1 MQAMVLHEAQGI
13 ETAPLRLE
21 DWPLPEPGP
30 GEARLKVRCCA
41 VCRTDLHLIEG
52 ELAGARLPVVPGH
65 QAVGTVDAL
74 GAGCSR
80 LRTGQRVGVA
90 WLRST
95 CGHCTHCAAGRE
107 NLCEAARFTGYHE
120 HGGYASYALVPEAYA
135 YEIPEAFEDVHAAP
149 LLCAGIIGYRALKRS
164 RLPDG
169 GSLAIFGFGS
179 SAHIVLQVAKHRG
192 CRVYAVSRG
201 GRHLDHARALGAD
214 WAGSDAG
221 QLPEPVDSA
230 IVFAPAG
237 AVVPRALAAVR
248 RGGTVAVAGIYLS
261 QIPPLDY
268 QAHLFHERDL
278 RSVTAN
284 TREDG
289 RELLAEAARMAIRPD
304 TTEYPLSG
312 ANRALQDLKA
322 DRIAGTG
329 VLLMAD

>member
-1 MQAMVLHEAQGI
+1 MQAMVLHEAHGI

-74 GAGCSR
+74 GAGCIR
-80 LRTGQRVGVA
+80 LHMGQRVGVA

-95 CGHCTHCAAGRE
+95 CGRCTHCGAGRE

-179 SAHIVLQVAKHRG
+179 SAHVVLQVAKHRG

-201 GRHLDHARALGAD
+201 GRHLAHARALGAD

-221 QLPEPVDSA
+221 QLPAPVDSA

-248 RGGTVAVAGIYLS
+248 KGGTVAVAGIYLS

>member
-1 MQAMVLHEAQGI
+1 MQAMVLHEAHGI

-74 GAGCSR
+74 GVGCSR

-95 CGHCTHCAAGRE
+95 CGRCTYCAAGRE

-120 HGGYASYALVPEAYA
+120 HGGYAAYVLVPEAYA

-179 SAHIVLQVAKHRG
+179 SAHLVLQVAKHRG

-221 QLPEPVDSA
+221 QLPAPVDSA

-248 RGGTVAVAGIYLS
+248 KGGTVAVAGIYLS

-329 VLLMAD
+329 VLLIAD